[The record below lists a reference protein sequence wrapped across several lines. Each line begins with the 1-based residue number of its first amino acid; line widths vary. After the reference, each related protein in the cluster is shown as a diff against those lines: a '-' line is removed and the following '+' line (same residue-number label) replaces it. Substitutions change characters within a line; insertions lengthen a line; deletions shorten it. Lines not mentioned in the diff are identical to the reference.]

1 MFDTIDISF
10 YLSQLNL
17 FSVLDILLVTLLI
30 YGVLML
36 ARGTRAVQLIRGLI
50 AFALLLTVVDQQL
63 GQLTALRW
71 MVGRLLPAL
80 FLAIPVIFQP
90 ELRRALA
97 QIGGQTGLF
106 TRILRRGEQDTW
118 VTTLADACRR
128 LSTRRHGALIVIE
141 RDTGL
146 QEYIDTGVKIDA
158 MISTPLLL
166 NIFHKDVDL
175 HDGGVIVRNGRIAAA
190 SCVMPLS
197 SSRMTDRQMGLRHR
211 AALGTSEQTDAVV
224 VVVSE
229 ETGNIAIAHNGRVLP
244 KQPPKQLENVL
255 KAFLQKTAQ

>member
-1 MFDTIDISF
+1 MFDSLDIGF
-10 YLSQLNL
+10 FLSQFTL
-17 FSVLDILLVTLLI
+17 FSVLDILLVALLI

-36 ARGTRAVQLIRGLI
+36 VRGTRAVQLIRGLI
-50 AFALLLTVVDQQL
+50 VFALLLTVVDQQL

-97 QIGGQTGLF
+97 QLGGQTGLF
-106 TRILRRGEQDTW
+106 TRILRRPEHDKW

-158 MISTPLLL
+158 IISTPLLL

-175 HDGGVIVRNGRIAAA
+175 HDGGVIIRNGRITAA

-197 SSRMTDRQMGLRHR
+197 SSRMSDRQMGLRHR

-229 ETGNIAIAHNGRVLP
+229 ETGNIAIAHNGRILP
-244 KQPPKQLENVL
+244 KQAANQLENVL
-255 KAFLQKTAQ
+255 KAFLDKSAQ